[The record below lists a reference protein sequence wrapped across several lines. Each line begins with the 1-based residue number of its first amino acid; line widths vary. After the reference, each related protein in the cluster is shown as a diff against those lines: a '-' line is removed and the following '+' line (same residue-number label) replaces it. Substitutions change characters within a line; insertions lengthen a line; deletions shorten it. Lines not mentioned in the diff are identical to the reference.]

1 MTVIVFYVKPT
12 CAWLYMHSPTTRVG
26 LFSFQVYI
34 IILSLKKTRQDK
46 TIVLK
51 YYYTGTSI
59 NVFQIIHNYNTEY

>member
-34 IILSLKKTRQDK
+34 VILSKKNNTRQDNSI
-46 TIVLK
+46 IVLL
-51 YYYTGTSI
+51 YMWL
-59 NVFQIIHNYNTEY
+59 NVI

>member
-34 IILSLKKTRQDK
+34 IILSKKNKTRQDNSI
-46 TIVLK
+46 IVLL
-51 YYYTGTSI
+51 YMWL
-59 NVFQIIHNYNTEY
+59 NVI

>member
-34 IILSLKKTRQDK
+34 IILSKKNKTRQDNSI
-46 TIVLK
+46 IVLL
-51 YYYTGTSI
+51 YWHI
-59 NVFQIIHNYNTEY
+59 N